1 MAPEN
6 NRSEQDQRLR
16 DMDYSPENDIFNQEE
31 HVPIDGDG
39 NPILDETPPV
49 TDVGDILDVPLPED
63 EEGVVMDGVGPE
75 DEENDFYSLSDNA
88 DDHESDNDDILG

>member
-6 NRSEQDQRLR
+6 NQSEQYERLR
-16 DMDYSPENDIFNQEE
+16 EMDYSPENDIFNQEE

-39 NPILDETPPV
+39 NAILDETPQI

-63 EEGVVMDGVGPE
+63 EEGVVMDGMGPE
-75 DEENDFYSLSDNA
+75 DEENDFYSLSDNT
-88 DDHESDNDDILG
+88 DDHESENEDILG